1 MQIALNTNNKKAR
14 VTGGLESKIN
24 VVKIKTYKGVTKMKY
39 YQINETLAEEARN
52 LWSFS
57 EYEKGSKTAE
67 YRQQVDSCY
76 SLVEELP
83 DDLKEKGEIIA
94 DRYARKLADW
104 YNKQFRIE
112 MMCPS
117 IMISGAGNF
126 PVKKKEK
133 QNAAQERHYQLYNE
147 IQSIPNKIKQ
157 LLIGSN
163 IIKSGNADALEQ
175 LNKKLEKAVAL
186 QEEMKSVNAYYRKNK
201 TLKGYKDYTDEKAEK
216 LDKEIKESLYKKP
229 FAPYELTSNNAKIKN
244 IKSRIA
250 QIERI
255 KAEAEK
261 PKENYNT
268 DLFEVVENAEIMRL
282 QLKFD
287 GKPDNDIRALLKQNG
302 FRFSPKND
310 NAWQRLLNDASKRAL
325 KTLIEQIKGIH
336 QGGEK
341 ACI

>member
-1 MQIALNTNNKKAR
+1 
-14 VTGGLESKIN
+14 
-24 VVKIKTYKGVTKMKY
+24 MKY
-39 YQINETLAEEARN
+39 YEINETLARQSRSF
-52 LWSFS
+52 WSFG
-57 EYEKGSKTAE
+57 EYENGSKTAE
-67 YRQQVDSCY
+67 YKRQVDICY
-76 SLVEELP
+76 RLVEELP

-117 IMISGAGNF
+117 VMISGAGNF

-133 QNAAQERHYQLYNE
+133 QNAAQDRHYQLYNE
-147 IQSIPNKIKQ
+147 IQNIPNKIKQ

-163 IIKSGNADALEQ
+163 IIKSGDADALEQ

-201 TLKGYKDYTDEKAEK
+201 TLKGYGNYTDEKAEQ
-216 LDKEIKESLYKKP
+216 LDKAIKESLYQKP
-229 FAPYELTSNNAKIKN
+229 FAPYQLTNNNAKIKN

-250 QIERI
+250 QIERM

-268 DLFEVVENAEIMRL
+268 DLFEVVENTEIMRL

-287 GKPDNDIRALLKQNG
+287 GKPDEDIRTLLKQNG

-310 NAWQRLLNDASKRAL
+310 NAWQRLLNDNSKYAL
-325 KTLIEQIKGIH
+325 KRLIKQIEEIH
-336 QGGEK
+336 QEGEK